1 MSRHTGPRL
10 KVMRALGTELPGL
23 SRKPLGERNYPPGQH
38 GQRPKRKS
46 GFGVQLIEKQKL
58 RFNYGLSERQIQRL
72 FREAKRDRGPTGDKL
87 LELLELL
94 ERRLD
99 NFVFRAGFAPTG
111 VAARQLVRHKHV
123 LLNGRLV
130 NIPSIRV
137 RPGDRIQLTA
147 RARRIPVIAESLA
160 EPALTRPEWLAYD
173 EAACAATVTRTPA
186 SDEVPFPV
194 DVQQV
199 VEYYAVRL

>member
-1 MSRHTGPRL
+1 MSRYTGPRL

-46 GFGVQLIEKQKL
+46 DFGVQLIEKQKL
-58 RFNYGLSERQIQRL
+58 RFNYGLTERQIQRL

-87 LELLELL
+87 LELLE
-94 ERRLD
+94 RRLD
-99 NFVFRAGFAPTG
+99 NFVFRAGFAPTT

-123 LLNGRLV
+123 LLNGRAV

-137 RPGDRIQLTA
+137 RPGDRIQLTE
-147 RARRIPVIAESLA
+147 RARSIPVVVEALA
-160 EPALTRPEWLAYD
+160 EPALSRPEWLSFD
-173 EAACAATVTRTPA
+173 EAEVAATVTRTP
-186 SDEVPFPV
+186 SPDEVPLPV
-194 DVQQV
+194 DGQQV